1 MNLFDTISDEIK
13 SAMKAKDRNK
23 LAVLRNVKKYFLE
36 ALTAPGADDTLAD
49 EEALK
54 IIQKLVK
61 QSKDSAAIYQEQGRE
76 DLAKE
81 ELDQV
86 DVLETF
92 LPKQLSD
99 EELQVRIE
107 ELVKRLGASS
117 PKDMG
122 KVMGAATKELAGIA
136 EGRKIA
142 STVKDILNR

>member
-86 DVLETF
+86 EVLETF

-122 KVMGAATKELAGIA
+122 KVMGAATRELAGIA

>member
-36 ALTAPGADDTLAD
+36 ALAAPGADDTLAD

-86 DVLETF
+86 EVLETF

>member
-86 DVLETF
+86 EVLETF